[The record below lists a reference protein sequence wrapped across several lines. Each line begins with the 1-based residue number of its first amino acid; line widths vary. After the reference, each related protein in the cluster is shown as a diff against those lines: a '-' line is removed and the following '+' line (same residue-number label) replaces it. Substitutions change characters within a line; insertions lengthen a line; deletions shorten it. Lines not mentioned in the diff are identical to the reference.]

1 MYQTVLILYVC
12 ILIPYRMG
20 TDAKDNKAWVVI
32 NAFVDVSFGID
43 MVLTFMTSY
52 NNEETGKLV
61 DDHRQIAKNYVLSWF
76 FIDLISIFPIE
87 FIINA
92 LRESKT

>member
-1 MYQTVLILYVC
+1 
-12 ILIPYRMG
+12 
-20 TDAKDNKAWVVI
+20 
-32 NAFVDVSFGID
+32 